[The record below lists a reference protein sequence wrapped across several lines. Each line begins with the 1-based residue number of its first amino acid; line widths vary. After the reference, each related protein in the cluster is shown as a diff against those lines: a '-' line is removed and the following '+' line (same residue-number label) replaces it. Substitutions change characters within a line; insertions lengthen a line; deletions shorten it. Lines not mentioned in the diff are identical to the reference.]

1 MPRPRPIS
9 YSVGVGTSDF
19 VTASADAS
27 TQGGPPPLELSSFL
41 QDLSLGAVSSP
52 VMRASVSVLSPKF
65 HRYLDASASPRSP
78 PPPPRV
84 TVDTAANAV
93 VDCIDAA
100 VDACVAVTDQSV
112 QAVVETG
119 ETSTSYD
126 PPAGTPL
133 AAPSSPAVSV
143 SEVVEADVGQS
154 DVLSTDITETQLE
167 IPDDF
172 SFHSPPSGV
181 SAPGSVA
188 SNVATADIETS
199 PMGPSLLDSD
209 DEPIASRLPG

>member
-1 MPRPRPIS
+1 
-9 YSVGVGTSDF
+9 
-19 VTASADAS
+19 
-27 TQGGPPPLELSSFL
+27 
-41 QDLSLGAVSSP
+41 
-52 VMRASVSVLSPKF
+52 MRASVSVLSPNF

-100 VDACVAVTDQSV
+100 VDACVDTADKEV
-112 QAVVETG
+112 QAVIETADGSTCYEPQVETSLSASPPPPIADFPG
-119 ETSTSYD
+119 AVDVDVD
-126 PPAGTPL
+126 PSEVPSAGT
-133 AAPSSPAVSV
+133 
-143 SEVVEADVGQS
+143 
-154 DVLSTDITETQLE
+154 TETQLE

-181 SAPGSVA
+181 SAPGSIA